1 MQATTS
7 FLEIDYFPCERVDI
21 PQIEEQSNDEK
32 EPIQIRVFKEFS
44 EFLKIN
50 PHMIINLDN
59 GINEITKAAI
69 AFFIEATRQ
78 LNGNQWQ
85 TTIQDVKGRIQIL
98 RDSKTDQS
106 EIYKETTWLLNGLI
120 SNLYLASLQ
129 MQIAYKD
136 TEKKQKE
143 LLERAIVN
151 WQSSQELRDR
161 LRAEKEEVC
170 IGGILVTMLP
180 RWYTENFITEG

>member
-1 MQATTS
+1 MQVAPS
-7 FLEIDYFPCERVDI
+7 FHEIDYFPCERVDI
-21 PQIEEQSNDEK
+21 SQIEEESNDQK
-32 EPIQIRVFKEFS
+32 EPIQIRVFKEFV
-44 EFLKIN
+44 EFLSIN

-59 GINEITKAAI
+59 GIDEITKAAI

-106 EIYKETTWLLNGLI
+106 EIYKETTWLLNALI
-120 SNLYLASLQ
+120 SNLYLTSLR
-129 MQIAYKD
+129 MHIAYKG
-136 TEKKQKE
+136 TEKTRKE
-143 LLERAIVN
+143 FLERTVTR
-151 WQSSQELRDR
+151 WQSMQELRDM
-161 LRAEKEEVC
+161 LRAEKQEVT
-170 IGGILVTMLP
+170 IGGINVTMQP